1 MSNDTPFDA
10 LWQRMLARGWT
21 PVSEC
26 RLDDWLTQAPDG
38 VVLLSSDPKR
48 TPEVSDNP
56 VMIGELLR
64 EFPDYTWQVAIADL
78 EQSEAIGDR
87 FGVFRFPATLVFT
100 GGNYRGVLNGIHP
113 WAELINLMRGLV
125 EPQQERD
132 CAVKRVTTS
141 TKRTPAAVGRGAGSR
156 SVKSQHRRSS
166 LYQYASRGRGSVS
179 AHTAG

>member
-21 PVSEC
+21 PVSES

-48 TPEVSDNP
+48 TPEVS
-56 VMIGELLR
+56 

-125 EPQQERD
+125 EPQQER
-132 CAVKRVTTS
+132 
-141 TKRTPAAVGRGAGSR
+141 
-156 SVKSQHRRSS
+156 
-166 LYQYASRGRGSVS
+166 AS
-179 AHTAG
+179 

>member
-1 MSNDTPFDA
+1 MNNNTPFYM

-21 PVSEC
+21 PVTGTS
-26 RLDDWLTQAPDG
+26 LDDWLMQAPDG

-64 EFPDYTWQVAIADL
+64 EFPEYAWQVAIADL

-100 GGNYRGVLNGIHP
+100 DGNYRGVLNGIHP
-113 WAELINLMRGLV
+113 WAEWVSLMRGLV
-125 EPQQERD
+125 AQQQE
-132 CAVKRVTTS
+132 
-141 TKRTPAAVGRGAGSR
+141 
-156 SVKSQHRRSS
+156 Q
-166 LYQYASRGRGSVS
+166 AS
-179 AHTAG
+179 